1 MSPTSRPSRVLVT
14 ALLLAVVSPLPA
26 PGAPGAAEVKR
37 VTDRYA
43 LTKAR
48 ISALLDQRQHPT
60 PLPANP
66 ANPFYLAPKEAAG
79 DPAASGGESPDTPV
93 IPESADLSDIDTIRK
108 YAATLKIGGV
118 LTFSGVLHVTINNT
132 AGKVGDAIT
141 VGHKDRPVY
150 LKIVGL
156 TPNELTLGLNDA
168 MLTVSLRK

>member
-1 MSPTSRPSRVLVT
+1 MSLTSRHPRVLAA
-14 ALLLAVVSPLPA
+14 ALLLAVVSPLLA
-26 PGAPGAAEVKR
+26 AESASAAEVKR

-48 ISALLDQRQHPT
+48 ISALLDQRLHPK

-79 DPAASGGESPDTPV
+79 DPATPGGESPETPV

-118 LTFSGVLHVTINNT
+118 LTFSGMLHVTINNT
-132 AGKVGDAIT
+132 ASKVGDTIT
-141 VGHKDRPVY
+141 VGHKDRPIY
-150 LKIVGL
+150 LRIVGL

-168 MLTVSLRK
+168 MLTVSLKK